1 MLTIIYIYFNFTI
14 INIFLLIV
22 QTGHFAKTRNVDEM
36 DWVLLRMSCAG
47 LQVKD
52 WAELEQVTRRVH
64 EE

>member
-36 DWVLLRMSCAG
+36 DWVLLRMSYPM
-47 LQVKD
+47 
-52 WAELEQVTRRVH
+52 R
-64 EE
+64 